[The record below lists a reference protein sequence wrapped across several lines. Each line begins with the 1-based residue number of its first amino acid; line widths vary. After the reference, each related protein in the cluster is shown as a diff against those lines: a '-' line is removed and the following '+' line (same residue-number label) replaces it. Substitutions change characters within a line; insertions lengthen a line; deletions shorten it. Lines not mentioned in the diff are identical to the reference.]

1 MEMYGVIDIGS
12 NTIKLVVYRITP
24 DGKLQSMMSKKYM
37 IGLANYVDKDGALTE
52 TGIRKAIETLL
63 ELQHFLESVRVKELY
78 IFATASFRNII
89 NTEEVVTRII
99 SETGWQIDVLSGEGE
114 AGYGYYGLLQERTAV
129 NGLAVDIG
137 GGSTELSFFR
147 EGKLVFARSLPIGS
161 LNLYTRYVS
170 RILPKKGE
178 IENIKKDVRSR
189 LHEIPVPKGVS
200 PVLLFCEG
208 GTARATQK
216 ILRAVYEDHVD
227 PDSYERKYLKKFL
240 KAYMEDKKECSKILL
255 KTVPERIHTIIPGM
269 TILKTTASY
278 YGCERLITAAGGVRE
293 GYLWC
298 RLNHVEPVMQRA
310 ADPEE
315 DPGKRITADND

>member
-1 MEMYGVIDIGS
+1 MNMYGVIDIGS
-12 NTIKLVVYRITP
+12 NTIKLVVYRITTE
-24 DGKLQSMMSKKYM
+24 GKLQSMLSKKYM

-52 TGIRKAIETLL
+52 SGILKAIETLL
-63 ELQHFLESVRVKELY
+63 ELRHFLESIRVEELY
-78 IFATASFRNII
+78 IFATASLRNII
-89 NTEEVVTRII
+89 NTEEVVSRILA
-99 SETGWQIDVLSGEGE
+99 ETGWKADILSGEGE

-170 RILPKKGE
+170 KILPKKGE
-178 IENIKKDVRSR
+178 VEKIRKDIVSR
-189 LHEIPVPKGVS
+189 LHDIPVPKGVS

-216 ILRAVYEDHVD
+216 ILRTVYEDKVD
-227 PDSYERKYLKKFL
+227 PDSYDRKYLKKFL
-240 KAYMEDKKECSKILL
+240 KSYLDDKKKYTKILL
-255 KTVPERIHTIIPGM
+255 KAVPERIHTIIPGM
-269 TILKTTASY
+269 SVLYAIASW
-278 YGCERLITAAGGVRE
+278 YGCERLVTAAGGVRE

-298 RLNHVEPVMQRA
+298 RLNHIDPVT
-310 ADPEE
+310 
-315 DPGKRITADND
+315 GIKS